1 MIRAAAYIRVSTDK
15 QAQEGDSIP
24 AQRAA
29 LRKYIDDHED
39 MVLAGEY
46 IDDGESG
53 TKDTRSALQE
63 LLRDVRERKVDVI
76 LVTKLDRLYRSI
88 RHYLNMMD
96 TLDKYNVGWLA
107 VWEPI
112 YDTTTPQGRLIVN
125 QMMSIA
131 QFEAE
136 NTSQRIKQVF
146 DFKIKQGEVVTG
158 NTPLGYSIVDKH
170 LVPNDEAPL
179 VLDFFQWYDVH
190 NNLHGLRRYVSAK
203 YGRVHG
209 TVFFKC
215 LMKNTKYIG
224 VWRGN
229 DHYCEPIVSRELFDR
244 VQRKLSA
251 NIKKTNIHTY
261 IFSGILQCS
270 VCGRTCASHMDRY
283 YRKDGSG
290 VNITPRYKCSTRANY
305 GTCSNSTS
313 IMEKDVE
320 EYLLVNVRNLLHDRE
335 LGYKYKL
342 KEAAKVE
349 NVVEKFERKLARLKE
364 LYINDL
370 ISLEEYKKDAEEL
383 RHALETVQ
391 IRKVELTPTQI
402 ELPKNFDKLYVTM
415 TKEEKRRLW
424 QGVIDKII
432 IYPDKSLEV
441 IFL

>member
-24 AQRAA
+24 AQCAA
-29 LRKYIDDHED
+29 LRKYIDDHEN

-158 NTPLGYSIVDKH
+158 NTPLGFSIINKH
-170 LVPNDEAPL
+170 LVPNEDAPM
-179 VLDFFQWYDVH
+179 VRDWFEWYDA
-190 NNLHGLRRYVSAK
+190 NNSIHGLHRYATAK
-203 YGRVHG
+203 YGRVHD
-209 TVFFKC
+209 VSYYKC
-215 LMKNTKYIG
+215 VLKNSKYAG

-229 DHYCEPIVSRELFDR
+229 ENYCEPIVSRELFDR
-244 VQRKLSA
+244 IQRKLAS
-251 NIKKTNIHTY
+251 NIRRNKRFEYLFVGMIRCA
-261 IFSGILQCS
+261 S
-270 VCGRTCASHMDRY
+270 CGRVYAGITDRHWHL
-283 YRKDGSG
+283 DGSQY
-290 VNITPRYKCSTRANY
+290 IAIRYRCSRHANFKDC
-305 GTCSNSTS
+305 TNSVT
-313 IMEKDVE
+313 IKETDIE
-320 EYLLVNVRNLLHDRE
+320 NYLLENVRSLLKNRKLEYEYKQKQAAKAVNVI
-335 LGYKYKL
+335 
-342 KEAAKVE
+342 
-349 NVVEKFERKLARLKE
+349 EKHERKLARLKE
-364 LYINDL
+364 LFVNGL
-370 ISLEEYKKDAEEL
+370 ISLDEYKKDAEQL
-383 RHALETVQ
+383 RKALEAVQ
-391 IRKVELTPTQI
+391 IRAEELRPMPI
-402 ELPKNFDKLYVTM
+402 NLPKDFDKLYDTM
-415 TKEEKRRLW
+415 TVLEKRRLW
-424 QGVIDKII
+424 QGVIKTILISKDKEI
-432 IYPDKSLEV
+432 EV